1 MLLGFALG
9 MPEIFILG
17 ILCTMMLAL
26 VVAGVVLVVVLNRP
40 RPPDERQDRSESE
53 RRKADDSGIHLP

>member
-1 MLLGFALG
+1 MVLGFALG
-9 MPEIFILG
+9 MPEILVLG
-17 ILCTMMLAL
+17 FVCTLILAL

-53 RRKADDSGIHLP
+53 RR